1 MRAGPV
7 EQQEGSNREGEFG
20 SGDWALGQEG
30 VGGAGGATQL
40 PDGASVGQERG
51 HRQGSVRGLGWPAVR
66 LGRSGF
72 TV

>member
-1 MRAGPV
+1 MRSQPCGATG
-7 EQQEGSNREGEFG
+7 REFG

-40 PDGASVGQERG
+40 PDGAPVGQERG

-72 TV
+72 TM